1 MNSTSWLISID
12 NGRRAWFLTR
22 FTPQIKCKTYWQLI
36 HRFHPH
42 QLNKIRRIVAIFL
55 ILTCIYVAIHTSSQ
69 VAMTDDRAK
78 EKRRGKKNL
87 CFLFSSR
94 NVIDRNVHT
103 HTNKSVNPK
112 NYNNNKGEE
121 TEIHQS
127 TKHTHARAQIQLVHR
142 CELIHQSM
150 KANYNVSKWKCPF
163 SFPPCLSL
171 YYCFFFN
178 FSIFVFVWFK

>member
-1 MNSTSWLISID
+1 MQNVLAIDSSISSSSTEQDSKDCGHISHLNVYLRCD
-12 NGRRAWFLTR
+12 PHFKSSRHDRRQSKR
-22 FTPQIKCKTYWQLI
+22 E
-36 HRFHPH
+36 
-42 QLNKIRRIVAIFL
+42 
-55 ILTCIYVAIHTSSQ
+55 
-69 VAMTDDRAK
+69 
-78 EKRRGKKNL
+78 EKGKKNL

-171 YYCFFFN
+171 YYCFFFQFFN
-178 FSIFVFVWFK
+178 FCFCLV